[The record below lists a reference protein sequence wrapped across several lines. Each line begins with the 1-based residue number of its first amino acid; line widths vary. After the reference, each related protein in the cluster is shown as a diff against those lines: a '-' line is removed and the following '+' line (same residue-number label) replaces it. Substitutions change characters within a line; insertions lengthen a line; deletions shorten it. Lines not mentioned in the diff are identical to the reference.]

1 MIACAMLLCMAT
13 TTRAQEFR
21 IGAVAGMNVSAPT
34 NASTRLGYHVGVR
47 SEWNFRDTDQKG
59 AFLSLS
65 ALLTEKGYKSDT
77 FYDATGRSMTWR
89 VRPTYLELPLHVGYR
104 LPVGQRVTLSGSVGP
119 YLGIGLFGKSRLTTE
134 LNGTTTTTTAATNV
148 FDAMRRVDCGVGL
161 RYDISMIV
169 FLGGK
174 NWSEVNFCLSL
185 SRNCTNKGHGNVYKR
200 RKCRIPVLP
209 QQRVR
214 R

>member
-1 MIACAMLLCMAT
+1 MKTGKMIACAMLLCMAT

-21 IGAVAGMNVSAPT
+21 
-34 NASTRLGYHVGVR
+34 
-47 SEWNFRDTDQKG
+47 
-59 AFLSLS
+59 
-65 ALLTEKGYKSDT
+65 
-77 FYDATGRSMTWR
+77 
-89 VRPTYLELPLHVGYR
+89 
-104 LPVGQRVTLSGSVGP
+104 
-119 YLGIGLFGKSRLTTE
+119 IGLFGKSRLTTE

>member
-1 MIACAMLLCMAT
+1 MRKEFFSSIVAVMLIGMAAT
-13 TTRAQEFR
+13 TATAQEFR
-21 IGAVAGMNVSAPT
+21 IGAVAGMNVSSPT

-161 RYDISMIV
+161 RLGAELYRRYQISVGYDWGLRNTRSLPDGASRERNRNLTV
-169 FLGGK
+169 SLGYM
-174 NWSEVNFCLSL
+174 F
-185 SRNCTNKGHGNVYKR
+185 
-200 RKCRIPVLP
+200 
-209 QQRVR
+209 
-214 R
+214 